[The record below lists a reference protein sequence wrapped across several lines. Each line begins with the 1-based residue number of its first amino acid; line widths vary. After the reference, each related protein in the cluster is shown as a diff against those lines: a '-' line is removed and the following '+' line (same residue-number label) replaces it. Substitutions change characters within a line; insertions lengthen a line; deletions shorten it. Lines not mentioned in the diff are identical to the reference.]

1 MALSKEKKQ
10 NILKDLKEKI
20 EKQKSIAFVDFKGLK
35 VKSLS
40 LLRKKIKEAGGNFQV
55 AKKTLI
61 RLALEKFNLR
71 LDKELE
77 GEIALIFAFEDPIS
91 PLKEAFKFSQTNANI
106 KFLAGFFEGK
116 FIGKEEVLSLAQLPS
131 KDELL
136 TKLVWTIQSPI
147 SGLVNVL
154 QGNLR
159 NLVYVLSQI
168 SPKVNQ

>member
-1 MALSKEKKQ
+1 MALSKEQKQ
-10 NILKDLKEKI
+10 NILKDLKDKI
-20 EKQKSIAFVDFKGLK
+20 EKQKSIAFIDFKGSK
-35 VKSLS
+35 VKDLS
-40 LLRKKIKEAGGNFQV
+40 LLRKKMKEVGGSFQV

-61 RLALEKFNLR
+61 KLALEKFNLK
-71 LDKELE
+71 LEKKLE
-77 GEIALIFAFEDPIS
+77 GEIALIFAFEDPIL
-91 PLKEAFKFSQTNANI
+91 PLKEAFNLSQANANI
-106 KFLAGFFEGK
+106 KFVAGFFEGR
-116 FIGKEEVLSLAQLPS
+116 FIEEEEILALAQLPS